1 MLSSLPSRVT
11 WLLPRFLR
19 AQRATVAVLFAFSMV
34 PVLGLVGL
42 AADGARAYMVKSRLS
57 QAVDSAALAGG
68 KAISESYRD
77 EEITKYFDGNYP
89 QGYLDSTLQPLQIVA
104 NESEGTVEVIATA
117 EVPTTFLQVLK
128 IDSITV
134 GARALVNQETRGME
148 LVLVMDNTGSM
159 RSGGKI
165 DAMKQAATSLI
176 NILYGQ
182 DETMENFWVGLVP
195 YAATVNIGSQR
206 TGWLQNYDPAD
217 FQPTTWK
224 GCVEARAEPF
234 DSDDSLPAAQ
244 SWDPHLWASTFGVYP
259 GETGDN
265 DWGPIDESNGAQN
278 DGTGPNLGCGPAI
291 TSLIDTKT
299 TILAK
304 IDEMLPW
311 HRGGTM
317 ANLGLAWGWR
327 VMSPAWRG
335 LWGGST
341 PATLPLDYD
350 TPKIDKVVVLLTDGA
365 NQWYDWPGGLPGSP
379 DSSTFPDADYT
390 AYGRLSE
397 GRLGTTNKSA
407 AKTEINSRMAG
418 LCTSMKAQNITIYT
432 VVFQVNDSATQDLYR
447 NCAST
452 QDKYFQSPTNEDL
465 QVVFQKIAT
474 ELSYLRLAE

>member
-1 MLSSLPSRVT
+1 M
-11 WLLPRFLR
+11 
-19 AQRATVAVLFAFSMV
+19 
-34 PVLGLVGL
+34 
-42 AADGARAYMVKSRLS
+42 
-57 QAVDSAALAGG
+57 
-68 KAISESYRD
+68 
-77 EEITKYFDGNYP
+77 
-89 QGYLDSTLQPLQIVA
+89 
-104 NESEGTVEVIATA
+104 IATA

-224 GCVEARAEPF
+224 GCVEARVEPF

-244 SWDPHLWASTFGVYP
+244 SWDPHMWASTFGVYP

-341 PATLPLDYD
+341 PATHPLDYD